1 MIGIEVCIETFEEAK
16 IAASADCNRI
26 EICSALAL
34 GGLTPSIG
42 LIESCLKL
50 KNIESHILIR
60 PRAGNFMYTK
70 SELEI
75 MKNDIARAADLGV
88 KGVVFGCLDT
98 ANEIDSL
105 ACELLIKIAKS
116 KNLEITFHRAIDFT
130 TDFLASF
137 KKISSIGFDRILT
150 SGKEL
155 SAEMGLLNIKK
166 LISENKS
173 SIEIMAGGGINPENI
188 HHFLGVGLDAVHF
201 SLKSKADSI
210 SKSGMGNYDLPDAQK
225 MIALQKKIRNY
236 ENNQHP

>member
-16 IAASADCNRI
+16 IAAYANCNRI
-26 EICSALAL
+26 EVCSALTL

-60 PRAGNFMYTK
+60 PRAGNFIYTK

-75 MKNDIARAADLGV
+75 MKNDICRAADLGV

-98 ANEIDSL
+98 ANEIDSE

-116 KNLEITFHRAIDFT
+116 KNLEITFHRAVDFT

-155 SAEMGLLNIKK
+155 SAEMGLLNVKK

-173 SIEIMAGGGINPENI
+173 SIEIMAGGGIKPENI
-188 HHFLGVGLDAVHF
+188 LNFLGIGLDAVHF
-201 SLKSKADSI
+201 SLKSNTTSI
-210 SKSGMGNYDLPDAQK
+210 YKTGIGNYDLPDAQK
-225 MIALQKKIRNY
+225 IIALQKKIRTY
-236 ENNQHP
+236 ENNKHA

>member
-42 LIESCLKL
+42 FIESCLTL
-50 KNIESHILIR
+50 KNIESHVLIR
-60 PRAGNFMYTK
+60 PRAGNFNYTQA
-70 SELEI
+70 ELEL
-75 MKNDIARAADLGV
+75 MKTDIYRIAGLGV
-88 KGVVFGCLDT
+88 KGVVFGCLD
-98 ANEIDSL
+98 ASKRVDIN
-105 ACELLIKIAKS
+105 ACKALIEIAKT
-116 KNLEITFHRAIDFT
+116 NHLEITFHRAIDST
-130 TDFLASF
+130 TNYFSSF
-137 KKISSIGFDRILT
+137 ERITDLGFDRILT
-150 SGKEL
+150 SGQHL
-155 SAEMGLLNIKK
+155 TAEKGLDNIKK

-173 SIEIMAGGGINPENI
+173 SVEIMAGGGIKPENI

-201 SLKSKADSI
+201 SLKSKADPI

-236 ENNQHP
+236 ENNKHT